1 MLGTL
6 IMRLDRPGAA
16 EEALLAA
23 GELPLLAALS
33 AAAARLDLP
42 TGRFASL
49 AVRRFVERAED
60 EDWLQLQAIMTGAEQ
75 PGLDA
80 LCAILRRAVADAG
93 EATNG
98 ESGDDDVL
106 CA

>member
-6 IMRLDRPGAA
+6 IMQLDRPGAA

-23 GELPLLAALS
+23 GELPLLVDLS
-33 AAAARLDLP
+33 AAADRLGLP

-49 AVRRFVERAED
+49 AVRRFIERAED
-60 EDWLQLQAIMTGAEQ
+60 EDWLQLQAAMTGTEQ

-93 EATNG
+93 AMTDG
-98 ESGDDDVL
+98 ESGVDDL
-106 CA
+106 LRS